1 MVFSCVFLWVVV
13 CCAASVPNL
22 DMVESVDDE
31 KVMTFFFMNTC
42 ILLIYEALLEG
53 LSNYSSL
60 LVYMFGY
67 EFMKA

>member
-1 MVFSCVFLWVVV
+1 VVV

-31 KVMTFFFMNTC
+31 KVMTFFFYEHLH
-42 ILLIYEALLEG
+42 LLIYEALLED

-60 LVYMFGY
+60 LVYMFVY